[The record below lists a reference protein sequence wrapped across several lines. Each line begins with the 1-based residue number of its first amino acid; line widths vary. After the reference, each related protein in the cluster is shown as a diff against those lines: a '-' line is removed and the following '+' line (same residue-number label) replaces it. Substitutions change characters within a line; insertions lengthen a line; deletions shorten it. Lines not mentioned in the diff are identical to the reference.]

1 MEALH
6 QANGAEFEI
15 FTTAPRWFFEESLSG
30 LFNYHEVACDVGF
43 RQASAL
49 VVDIPATVAAL
60 DDMLPFDARQVQ
72 ALADVVTVSGCSAVL
87 CDIAPM
93 GIAVA
98 ERAGVPSVLLEN
110 FTWYWLYEPYW
121 DEVPELA
128 RFSAELA
135 AWRARATVLV
145 QTEPLCEREPAAVFV
160 DPISR
165 EPRTDPARTR
175 EALGVGREQKVVVI
189 TMGGYGE
196 DMSFL
201 DALRARP
208 EITFLITG
216 AHETERVENLRLF
229 SNRAPIFMPD
239 LLRAADAVVA
249 KIGYGMVAEVWRE
262 GIPFGFVSRAD
273 FREMPPLEAFI
284 NRELQ
289 GFEIAPEAFAQGA
302 WIERL
307 DELLQMPRT
316 PRSGGGAGAV
326 AALLAGLLQQSASR
340 R

>member
-6 QANGAEFEI
+6 HANGAEFEI
-15 FTTAPRWFFEESLSG
+15 FTTAPRWFFEESLRG
-30 LFNYHEVACDVGF
+30 LCNYHQVACDIGF

-60 DDMLPFDARQVQ
+60 DDMLPFDASQIQ
-72 ALADVVTVSGCSAVL
+72 ALADVVNRSGCSAVL

-93 GIAVA
+93 GVAVA
-98 ERAGVPSVLLEN
+98 EVAGVPSLLVEN
-110 FTWYWLYEPYW
+110 FTWPWLYEPYCG
-121 DEVPELA
+121 EAPEFV
-128 RFSAELA
+128 RFSNELS

-145 QTEPLCEREPAAVFV
+145 QTEPLCEREPNAVLV

-175 EALGVGREQKVVVI
+175 EALGLAEEQKVVVV

-196 DMSFL
+196 EMPFL

-208 EITFLITG
+208 EITFLVTG

-229 SNRAPIFMPD
+229 SNQTPIFMPD

-249 KIGYGMVAEVWRE
+249 KVGYGMVSEVWRE
-262 GIPFGFVSRAD
+262 GIPCGFVSRAD
-273 FREMPPLEAFI
+273 FREMPPLVAFI
-284 NRELQ
+284 RRELR
-289 GFEIAPEAFAQGA
+289 GFEIAPEVFLTGA

-307 DELLQMPRT
+307 DELMEMPRT

-326 AALLAGLLQQSASR
+326 ADLLAGL
-340 R
+340 